1 MSKSKFEG
9 IFAAKGKGAKKPA
22 LAQTEQMTDPLSET
36 NRRKGKRTDPDYTQ
50 ISAYIRKDTH
60 RAVMQAIVTKRDLS
74 DLIEELFAE
83 WLKKQT

>member
-9 IFAAKGKGAKKPA
+9 IFAAKGKGAKKGTA
-22 LAQTEQMTDPLSET
+22 AQPDDSLSGASP
-36 NRRKGKRTDPDYTQ
+36 RKGKRNNPDYTQ

-74 DLIEELFAE
+74 DLIEELFTE
-83 WLKKQT
+83 WLEKQK

>member
-1 MSKSKFEG
+1 MARKNRFDSILSLKTG
-9 IFAAKGKGAKKPA
+9 TAPA
-22 LAQTEQMTDPLSET
+22 ESPTEASQK
-36 NRRKGKRTDPDYTQ
+36 KGKRSDPDYTQ

-83 WLKKQT
+83 WLKKQK

>member
-1 MSKSKFEG
+1 MARKNRFDSILSLKTG
-9 IFAAKGKGAKKPA
+9 TAASQK
-22 LAQTEQMTDPLSET
+22 
-36 NRRKGKRTDPDYTQ
+36 KGKRSDPDYTQ

-83 WLKKQT
+83 WLKKQK